1 MGEKKPVAREEEKF
15 IFVRK
20 HWDTSPSG
28 RTVGNCRTA
37 EEKEREGGREGG
49 RRKDVMRNPKNDART
64 PLRDYSPLLN
74 PSWQMYP
81 SIGPII
87 FKLTSGEKIRHFSSP
102 LILQS

>member
-37 EEKEREGGREGG
+37 EEKEREGGSEEEG
-49 RRKDVMRNPKNDART
+49 RT
-64 PLRDYSPLLN
+64 
-74 PSWQMYP
+74 
-81 SIGPII
+81 
-87 FKLTSGEKIRHFSSP
+87 
-102 LILQS
+102 